1 MSKEQKLTVYIF
13 LGLSLVS
20 IFIFIFFKNE
30 NKTYLDFIS
39 IWGSFASLSAFVFLF
54 FQIKSQKVLTEESNN
69 TIKETKDLLIKLFSI
84 SDISKGT
91 KIVEQAQTFLRLSKF
106 ESALLRLKDL
116 KEILIYIKHYNTKE
130 NLINLDE
137 YADHVSN
144 ISIDLLNINDKIIGK
159 KSTINVSKI
168 ISNLE
173 EVSTFISDFELK
185 IKDNDS

>member
-1 MSKEQKLTVYIF
+1 MSREQRITVYIF
-13 LGLSLVS
+13 LGLSVLSVI
-20 IFIFIFFKNE
+20 IFTLFKNE
-30 NKTYLDFIS
+30 KSTYLDFIS
-39 IWGSFASLSAFVFLF
+39 VWGSFASLSAFVFLF
-54 FQIKSQKVLTEESNN
+54 FQIQSQKSINEESNRA
-69 TIKETKDLLIKLFSI
+69 IKETKNLLIKLFSI

-91 KIVEQAQTFLRLSKF
+91 KIVEQAQTFLRLNKF

-116 KEILIYIKHYNTKE
+116 KEILIYIKHYNTKK
-130 NLINLDE
+130 NLINLNE

-159 KSTINVSKI
+159 KSTINVSKV

-173 EVSTFISDFELK
+173 EISTFISDFELK